1 MDDAIHREMMGPFW
15 RSLPPLLARRLM
27 LNATGQAHLLACAS
41 LAMQE
46 ADAGR
51 QELTALAAELLVA
64 AWLEDPLHG
73 PTARHVAT
81 LPPMFVHP
89 ELAKAARIIAAAFRP
104 PDRTA
109 RLEALEA
116 AGDWEAMRTMV
127 ARELT
132 LAPGNCFWRWHGWH
146 HGLAR
151 VGGADATTGQALAW
165 EILEG
170 LKEFPPLTPVG
181 KWLEAQF
188 EYCTGRPGA
197 AAALLERHADVFG
210 PWHLERLAR
219 ARLAE
224 GSKDKGVAI
233 QALLAILRQQPWRV
247 NALLAVRDLDSGLAW
262 TATIPQEPTAIC
274 LYSFNKADELA
285 ATMSSLAASERGNAI
300 IRILDNGST
309 DATPQVCAAW
319 QDRLGEAC
327 RVIRL
332 PVNVGAAPARN
343 WLLALPEVQACEYVA
358 FLDDDVDLPPDWLGR
373 LHAGLAAFPQA
384 GVAGAR
390 VLEDASPGLVQQVE
404 QFFKEDETFALA
416 DVHRHALDLGQF
428 AHCRPCLSVTGCC
441 HLFRRAALAAVP
453 AFDIRYSPTQYDD
466 VDHDLALVA
475 AGFQV
480 VYQGHLAIRHK
491 KRSGRGL
498 LASAAESANAAANFH
513 KLAGKW
519 SGRKASLQQQALQWT
534 AALLGMD
541 QRAFS

>member
-1 MDDAIHREMMGPFW
+1 MAPFW
-15 RSLPPLLARRLM
+15 RSLPPALARRL
-27 LNATGQAHLLACAS
+27 LINATGQAHLLACAS
-41 LAMQE
+41 LAMQMAE
-46 ADAGR
+46 AN
-51 QELTALAAELLVA
+51 QPNLTGLTGLAAELLVA
-64 AWLEDPLHG
+64 AWMADPLHG
-73 PTARHVAT
+73 PTARHVAA
-81 LPPMFVHP
+81 LPPVFIHP
-89 ELAKAARIIAAAFRP
+89 ELAKAAKIIAATFRP

-116 AGDWEAMRTMV
+116 AGDWDAMRIMV
-127 ARELT
+127 ERELS

-151 VGGADATTGQALAW
+151 IGGVDGDTGQALAW

-170 LKEFPPLTPVG
+170 LKAFPPLAPVG

-188 EYCTGRPGA
+188 ELCTGRTSA
-197 AAALLERHADVFG
+197 AVGLLERHADVLG

-219 ARLAE
+219 ARVAE
-224 GSKDKGVAI
+224 GNQTAAI
-233 QALLAILRQQPWRV
+233 QALLTLLRQQPWRI
-247 NALLAVRDLDSGLAW
+247 NALLTVRDLQHGLAG
-262 TATIPQEPTAIC
+262 AVSIPQSSTAIC
-274 LYSFNKADELA
+274 LYSFNKAEELQ
-285 ATMSSLAASERGNAI
+285 ATLASLAASERGGAI

-309 DATPQVCAAW
+309 DATPEVCAAW
-319 QDRLGEAC
+319 QARLGEAC
-327 RVIRL
+327 TVIRL

-343 WLLALPEVQACEYVA
+343 WLLALPEVQACEFVA
-358 FLDDDVDLPPDWLGR
+358 FLDDDVELPAEWLGR
-373 LHAGLAAFPQA
+373 LHAGLAAFPTA

-404 QFFKEDETFALA
+404 QFFQEDAAFAMA

-428 AHCRPCLSVTGCC
+428 TYCRPCLSVTGCC

-466 VDHDLALVA
+466 VDHDFALTK
-475 AGFQV
+475 AGFPAL
-480 VYQGHLAIRHK
+480 YQGHLAIRHK

-519 SGRKASLQQQALQWT
+519 SGNKAALQQQALAWS
-534 AALLGMD
+534 AALVGLAVAD
-541 QRAFS
+541 QSAFS